1 MSTEVDNKQNPV
13 AAAAAED
20 KPAAEAPA
28 APAAAAAAPA
38 VVEDKPA
45 AAAAEGAGGDASKDD
60 AAAVPKEEDAVAADK
75 AAPAEAAA
83 PAKPEPPV
91 KYNVHRQNFEKDI
104 VYLYQFSRT
113 PVLPS
118 LSPYCLKVETWLRLA
133 GLKYEVSAGK
143 FPIRRLLR
151 TEPSGGGWVLAAAE
165 KRFAGWRP
173 FYSENPYAAATAA
186 SWAQREREREGFSA
200 VRVKSVTPFENHS
213 LPCTREQESFHAGGG
228 NGRGTNDE
236 RRPCDILRM
245 SLCVCVWCLLV
256 GKDPVGMEWVGF
268 L

>member
-20 KPAAEAPA
+20 KPAADAPA

-186 SWAQREREREGFSA
+186 SWAQRERERGIFRSQSKVSHTLRKSFASLHKRAGEFPCRRRQREGNQRRTQA
-200 VRVKSVTPFENHS
+200 VRYPEN
-213 LPCTREQESFHAGGG
+213 EFV
-228 NGRGTNDE
+228 
-236 RRPCDILRM
+236 
-245 SLCVCVWCLLV
+245 CVCGAC
-256 GKDPVGMEWVGF
+256 
-268 L
+268 